1 MIKFQCEHCHGV
13 VATEYDDEMVLC
25 GHCETACR
33 VPREFGPGIV
43 IDDFVLVSLAGQG
56 GMGDV
61 YLAHQFSL
69 DRTVALKILKEQFAR
84 DVKFMEEFVRE
95 ARSVASL
102 NHPNIIQAYKVGED
116 YGYFFFAMEYVEGRT
131 LSQIM
136 KDSGVLDPAI
146 GIEVAI
152 EMANALGYAWDQCQL
167 VHRDIKPENIMV
179 TSDGTSKLMDMGLS
193 RKAEDTVD
201 DSDVISGT
209 PQYISPEQIVGN
221 EMDIRGDFYSLGAT
235 LYHLLTGRFV
245 FEGTLDQMIHKHVSE
260 LPVPARKVN
269 PDIPKELSKILSKL
283 LGKLPED
290 RYQTAKELEKDLLNA
305 QRALEG
311 GGNTNKKKKLFKV
324 SAVPEN
330 PASTGRSPALKTD
343 KNKAARRG
351 MTQSLSKTGRHKP
364 GSTSKNRGMTQSLS
378 KTGRHKPGSTSK
390 NRGMTQSLSKNDKPG
405 STGRN
410 TSINT
415 GQHPTTVST
424 TTGNIRKRKKGDRSP
439 AQEEKSKTPVI
450 IGIAVGALI
459 LLIIIIVAVSGGGD
473 KKDNNNASSTT
484 VGSGNQNSVTSVNT
498 GSQLSE
504 EEKAILAD
512 PSTLKAIKGFKGT
525 SGLKYKYYERDLS
538 SVKDIYKHE
547 PRREGNYPTF
557 SLDIKLRKDRI
568 AFVYEGYVMLPRTT
582 TYKVYLGSDDG
593 SILYLG
599 GKEMVNNDGKHSF
612 EEKSTTFKAE
622 KGIHKFKLEYFQ
634 STSNMGL
641 DVELEFPGFRKETIP
656 RRWFWRDP

>member
-1 MIKFQCEHCHGV
+1 MIKFQCEHCQGV

-43 IDDFVLVSLAGQG
+43 IDDFALLKLAGQG

-69 DRTVALKILKEQFAR
+69 DRTVALKILKEQFAQ
-84 DVKFMEEFVRE
+84 DLKFMEEFVRE

-116 YGYFFFAMEYVEGRT
+116 CGYFFFAMEFVEGRT
-131 LSQIM
+131 LADIM
-136 KDSGVLDPAI
+136 KDDGVLDQAI

-152 EMANALGYAWDQCQL
+152 EMAKALGYAWDQCKL

-179 TSDGTSKLMDMGLS
+179 TNDGTSKLMDMGLS

-235 LYHLLTGRFV
+235 MYHLLTGRFV

-260 LPVPARKVN
+260 LPEPARKVN
-269 PDIPKELSKILSKL
+269 PSISKELSKVLARL

-290 RYQTAKELEKDLLNA
+290 RYQTAKELEKDLVKA
-305 QRALEG
+305 QKALEG

-324 SAVPEN
+324 GNVPDS
-330 PASTGRSPALKTD
+330 PASTGRNPALKTD

-351 MTQSLSKTGRHKP
+351 MTQSISKTGRHKA
-364 GSTSKNRGMTQSLS
+364 GSTNRNRGRNQAIS
-378 KTGRHKPGSTSK
+378 KTTA
-390 NRGMTQSLSKNDKPG
+390 KPG

-410 TSINT
+410 RSIST
-415 GQHPTTVST
+415 GKHPAAVTT
-424 TTGNIRKRKKGDRSP
+424 TTGNIRKRNRGDRTP
-439 AQEEKSKTPVI
+439 AKEEKSKTPLI

-459 LLIIIIVAVSGGGD
+459 LLIIIIAVATGGD
-473 KKDNNNASSTT
+473 DKADNTDKSSGTT
-484 VGSGNQNSVTSVNT
+484 ETAKSAQTSKSTAKADKAKV
-498 GSQLSE
+498 SAE
-504 EEKAILAD
+504 ETALLAD
-512 PSTLKAIKGFKGT
+512 PSTLKAIKGLEAVR
-525 SGLKYKYYERDLS
+525 GLKYKYYEKDFN
-538 SVKDIYKHE
+538 SVKEIAKQKPKKQGD
-547 PRREGNYPTF
+547 YPTF
-557 SLDIKLRKDRI
+557 SLDIKQRNDKF
-568 AFVYEGYVMLPRTT
+568 AFIYEGYVVLPKTT
-582 TYKVYLGSDDG
+582 TYKIYLGSDDG
-593 SILYLG
+593 SRVFIG
-599 GKEMVNNDGKHSF
+599 GKEMVNHDGSHSF
-612 EEKSTTFKAE
+612 SEKSTTFKAE
-622 KGIHKFKLEYFQ
+622 KGAHKFKLEYFQ
-634 STSNMGL
+634 KGSEMGL
-641 DVELEFPGFRKETIP
+641 DVELEFDGHPKDTIS
-656 RRWFWRDP
+656 RRWFWRDR